1 MDDFKMR
8 FYTPVVTGNP
18 QMNPVATGYITNGGQ
33 KEIAQSGGF
42 EQVLRQQLLESQ
54 GVSFSKHA
62 IKRAAEKNIEISAE
76 SLARLNEGVRMA
88 EEKNL
93 GDTLIMV
100 DKLAFVVN
108 VRNQT
113 VITAMKSGDKA
124 NIFTNI
130 EGTVIV

>member
-1 MDDFKMR
+1 MNDFNMR
-8 FYTPVVTGNP
+8 FYTPVVTGTPHIGSVRTEYSKTLTKKINTT
-18 QMNPVATGYITNGGQ
+18 A
-33 KEIAQSGGF
+33 SF
-42 EQVLRQQLLESQ
+42 EEVLRKQLSESE

-76 SLARLNEGVRMA
+76 SLERLNQGVRMA

-124 NIFTNI
+124 SIFTNI